1 MTDKFIA
8 TEPAIINAI
17 ARNKS
22 ADELVTADE
31 FADFLNTD
39 EDAINELK
47 NWEGIGGLFTRN
59 IYENVTNVTTG
70 KTTTRKIPNRERYAR
85 EMLQLYLKKKLD
97 DQVKQRDAEII
108 TDPEVIA
115 DVLGRKEQCILIESI
130 PQISPFNFQ
139 HKYNNFYCAHDK
151 TEFIVNKIAGP
162 TLLEPLWSATPEK
175 ISRMQPTARLFKT
188 FYDENKQEVDNV
200 EIPFDEYVR
209 DISYLTNSSVSQ
221 GAGAGMTS
229 FTWKMQGSNPAE
241 SKNLIEVAIEI
252 RFDSLQELARKRTVV
267 SNRGI
272 EYKVSFLD
280 FFILPSKKSCRSGDY
295 EVNGFSFKALVGW
308 ASVTG
313 LYEMARKD
321 EEAEMNKCLDADRK
335 MLVLNMTNHN
345 IDFEQEG
352 PVTVT
357 IEAMARLDVI
367 SWTNES
373 NVFRQFIMDTDIPK
387 IESEMDHI
395 HKQSKC
401 EQQRTTASSDES
413 DKQIRDHRRSQIEKL
428 EKELTTQKTLVWK
441 GFITKLK
448 EKSRLYSVGISFERL
463 GFTYNSEGKLGLRV
477 PANENKEKV
486 QVVPEVYTG
495 KTSFL
500 IPPSDRNAKVG
511 NEAVEKALT
520 EQGKR
525 ALSTAS
531 QGTKK
536 STVIPFMFMGDIVE
550 VALNSIQTKYNEN
563 VIDREIQTI
572 LGDVIYYDPVDRKR
586 YSVNMADIPVSFK
599 LFQDWFLH
607 NVYSKQ
613 RVVYPVKEFITDL
626 VTQLVLENFRD
637 GECFVDTPTRKT
649 KVSFS
654 GFTMPFDGSTDP
666 LNPSNQTRLHIDT
679 IEQNKKAS
687 QGALKDGFK
696 DFKQYQLIY
705 VSDIVPHRLEA
716 DFSRDQEGGVPWVY
730 IGRDR
735 GIVESVSFTR
745 IDIPFLRESRITQGN
760 SEFSKL
766 RERYKASIEMK
777 GNNFFA
783 PGQMIFINP
792 STIVMGSLE
801 NPASLARTMGLV
813 GYYQIL
819 NVQSKIAAGEFQTT
833 VESIW
838 VASGAGE
845 DSMDLGKVCDE
856 CSDINVDKDNS
867 VKKVVD
873 EIRYEDYAIS
883 PFRVVDPDFF
893 NPLSSISNLSAID
906 RTLAGTII
914 Q

>member
-8 TEPAIINAI
+8 TEPAIVNAV
-17 ARNKS
+17 AKNRVAS
-22 ADELVTADE
+22 EVVSADE
-31 FADFLNTD
+31 FADFLNSD
-39 EDAINELK
+39 EVPSLGVFNLSYV
-47 NWEGIGGLFTRN
+47 N
-59 IYENVTNVTTG
+59 TG
-70 KTTTRKIPNRERYAR
+70 ATIQPRVPERERYAR
-85 EMLQLYLKKKLD
+85 EMLKIYLKKKMD
-97 DQVKQRDAEII
+97 DQVKQRDAEIV
-108 TDPEVIA
+108 TDPEAIA

-175 ISRMQPTARLFKT
+175 LSRMQPTARLFKT

-200 EIPFDEYVR
+200 EIPFDEYIR
-209 DISYLTNSSVSQ
+209 DISYLTNSSASQ

-401 EQQRTTASSDES
+401 EQKSTTSSDDS
-413 DKQIRDHRRSQIEKL
+413 SKQIRDHRRAQIEKL
-428 EKELTTQKTLVWK
+428 ERELTTQKTLVWK

-448 EKSRLYSVGISFERL
+448 EKSRLYSIGISFERL

-477 PANENKEKV
+477 PANGNKEKV

-500 IPPSDRNAKVG
+500 IPPSDRSAEVG

-520 EQGKR
+520 EQGKK
-525 ALSTAS
+525 ALSAAKL

-536 STVIPFMFMGDIVE
+536 STVIPFMFMGDIIE

-654 GFTMPFDGSTDP
+654 GFTMPFDGEVDP

-687 QGALKDGFK
+687 QGTLKDGFK

-735 GIVESVSFTR
+735 GIVENVSFTR

-833 VESIW
+833 VDSIW

-845 DSMDLGKVCDE
+845 DSMELGKLCDE
-856 CSDINVDKDNS
+856 CSDIKVDKDNS